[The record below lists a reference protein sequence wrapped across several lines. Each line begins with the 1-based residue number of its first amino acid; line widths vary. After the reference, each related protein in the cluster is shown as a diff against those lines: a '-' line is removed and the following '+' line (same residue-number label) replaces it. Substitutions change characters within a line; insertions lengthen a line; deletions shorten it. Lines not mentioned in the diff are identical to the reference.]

1 MATDIKNPV
10 YDDLMKDYDSK
21 MSHSGVSGE
30 RLAKRL
36 HELSFIGY
44 TQVGGVKRPG
54 FSEEEKK
61 AKELVKTW
69 MREAGLVVTEDGA
82 GNVKGRLAGKND
94 NHRAIASGSH
104 VDSVPNG
111 GNFDGPLG
119 VLSALEV
126 VESWKETGYIPPKP
140 YEMMIFTDEEGS
152 RFNSGLSGSRAMTG
166 AISDLEIEQLR
177 DYNGETLEQV
187 LKQYGSS
194 LTEFKEAERDVTELE
209 LFVEVH
215 IEQGKKLEKADQP
228 VGIVSGIAGPAWLE
242 VEFIGEAGHAGNTP
256 MIGRKDPL
264 VAAASFIQKIP
275 DFPSQVS
282 DTAVATIGKVE
293 VFPNGINVIPE
304 KVVMHVDIRDIF
316 EGPRDQLVEL
326 IQKEAETVAV
336 KRGIELNIKQNTKI
350 KPVPINEILQE
361 QLVDSLKKFEITPV
375 YIPSGAG
382 HDAMILGRHIPVA
395 MLFVRSKEGISHN
408 PKEWSSLNDC
418 VAGIHVLKD
427 FIEKAME
434 SDSNHPS

>member
-1 MATDIKNPV
+1 MASNETNSI
-10 YDDLMKDYDSK
+10 YEDLMKDYNTELT
-21 MSHSGVSGE
+21 HSGVNGE

-36 HELSFIGY
+36 YELSFIGY

-54 FSEEEKK
+54 LSDEEKK
-61 AKELVKTW
+61 AKDLVKLW
-69 MREAGLVVTEDGA
+69 MTEAGLSVSEDGA
-82 GNVKGRLAGKND
+82 GNVKGRLPGKD
-94 NHRAIASGSH
+94 NSKRAIASGSH

-126 VESWKETGYIPPKP
+126 VEAWKESGYMPPKP
-140 YEMMIFTDEEGS
+140 YEVIVFTDEEGA

-166 AISDLEIEQLR
+166 DMSEAEMEGLR

-187 LKQYGSS
+187 LGRYGSS
-194 LTEFKEAERDVTELE
+194 LQAFKEAKQDVTELE

-215 IEQGKKLEKADQP
+215 IEQGKKLEQADQP

-242 VEFIGEAGHAGNTP
+242 VEFLGEAGHAGNTP

-264 VAAASFIQKIP
+264 VAAAAFIQKIP
-275 DFPSQVS
+275 EFPGQIS
-282 DTAVATIGKVE
+282 DTAVATVGKLE
-293 VFPNGINVIPE
+293 VSPNGVNVIPE
-304 KVVMHVDIRDIF
+304 KVTLHVDIRDIY
-316 EGPRDQLVEL
+316 EGPRDQLLEL
-326 IQKEAETVAV
+326 IRQEAESIAAS
-336 KRGIELNIKQNTKI
+336 REIGLEIKQNTKI
-350 KPVPINEILQE
+350 QPVPIAQNLQE
-361 QLVDSLKKFEITPV
+361 QLADSLQKFSITPT

-418 VAGIHVLKD
+418 ATGVHVLKD

-434 SDSNHPS
+434 Q